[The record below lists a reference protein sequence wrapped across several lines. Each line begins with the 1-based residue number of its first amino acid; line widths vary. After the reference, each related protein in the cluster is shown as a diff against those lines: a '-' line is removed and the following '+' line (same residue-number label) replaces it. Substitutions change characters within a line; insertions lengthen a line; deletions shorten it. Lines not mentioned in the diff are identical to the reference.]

1 MYVDCKPDNEV
12 FTRPTYRVRDTLEQI
27 DVARLLISQ
36 YPKVFYPAFTAADI
50 KEAQRKGR
58 IASLIGVEGGHQL
71 GNSLSV
77 LRMYHALGARYVTL
91 THSCNN
97 AFADSGGMVTPPP
110 PVHHGLSKL
119 GESLVYEMNRLGML
133 VDISH
138 VSDET
143 AEQALQLSASR
154 GAPVFWSHS
163 SVRAIRNISR
173 NVPDEL
179 LEKLTLEDDG
189 MARWRGQTDGV
200 VMVCVSRQPLFLFY

>member
-1 MYVDCKPDNEV
+1 
-12 FTRPTYRVRDTLEQI
+12 
-27 DVARLLISQ
+27 
-36 YPKVFYPAFTAADI
+36 
-50 KEAQRKGR
+50 
-58 IASLIGVEGGHQL
+58 
-71 GNSLSV
+71 
-77 LRMYHALGARYVTL
+77 
-91 THSCNN
+91 
-97 AFADSGGMVTPPP
+97 
-110 PVHHGLSKL
+110 
-119 GESLVYEMNRLGML
+119 ML